1 MTRSW
6 KRAAVAAV
14 SGGVLAL
21 TACTGGG
28 VSGSGG
34 GDGDLNLRYAFYAPA
49 ASFPAVQMEEWKK
62 ELEERTD
69 GQVTVELFVGGTL
82 LGSGDIYDGVS
93 SGTVDVGMD
102 SPAYDTG
109 RFPFS
114 SVINLPVGYTDSAGP
129 SEAFLELLEEY
140 EPAEFEDFEV
150 ITAFTTEPAYLQ
162 TQQPV
167 RNRADIRGMELRGS
181 GAQLP
186 FLQQL
191 GASPTAMPMPEVAQN
206 LQTGVISGYASSREV
221 LKDFGL
227 AEQVSSITDYPLG
240 VSNSFVA
247 VMDKER
253 YDALPDDVKEVI
265 EELKSEMVEFTSELH
280 DGSNVTDALTFAED
294 NGVQTVQVDQDD
306 VGAWDQIAE
315 DQVDT
320 WVSDHADA
328 DFDAEDLVSE
338 LQEMADSHEGGS

>member
-294 NGVQTVQVDQDD
+294 NGVQTVKVDQDD
-306 VGAWDQIAE
+306 IGAWDQIAE

-328 DFDAEDLVSE
+328 DFDAEGLVSE